1 MYNINTA
8 NFRMS
13 LRSQQKKDRV
23 VYMDFETTGLN
34 VFQCEITEVALYD
47 NMGHQ
52 YESIVQI
59 EGTVSEYVQRLT
71 GITMEKI
78 KTQGQPVDVVIG
90 NICNFINGDLGFLY
104 GGEYRAPS
112 ASFIVGH
119 NLLQFDLPLLKVQIQ
134 RCNARNKSSKTANKS
149 NSLRL
154 PNDIAVIDTLIVAQK
169 YYTIKDDPH
178 NPYKRK
184 YSLENLSATL
194 PLKNRPSHRAMSDV
208 LATCELLEV
217 VRSELAQ
224 RKKPN
229 TLSDIYND
237 AMRYHTQ

>member
-1 MYNINTA
+1 MYNMNTT
-8 NFRMS
+8 NIRMS

-59 EGTVSEYVQRLT
+59 DGTVSEYVQRLT

-78 KTQGQPVDVVIG
+78 KTQGQPVDTVVG
-90 NICNFINGDLGFLY
+90 NICKFINGDLGFLY
-104 GGEYRAPS
+104 GGQYSASP

-134 RCNARNKSSKTANKS
+134 RCNGRNKSSKTANKTS
-149 NSLRL
+149 SLHL
-154 PNDIAVIDTLIVAQK
+154 PNDIKAIDTLIVAQK
-169 YYTIKDDPH
+169 YYTIEDDPR

-184 YSLENLSATL
+184 YSLENLSATFE
-194 PLKNRPSHRAMSDV
+194 LKNRPSHRAMSDV
-208 LATCELLEV
+208 LATCELLEIV
-217 VRSELAQ
+217 SNDLAK
-224 RKKPN
+224 RNKPN